1 MMKDGL
7 VANTWNGILTE
18 FHERLQVPEPHHI
31 TLGEGGTPLVHSR
44 VLSAA
49 THCDVYI
56 KVEAMNPTGSF
67 KDRGMAVAISMA
79 ASRGHRAVTCAS
91 TGNTAASAAAYAI
104 RAGMT
109 AYVVVPAGNIAPGK
123 MAQSAAYGAQVIEI
137 EGSFDDSLR
146 AVTSTCEELPV
157 TLVNSINPDRILG
170 QQSAAWEIASQLGR
184 LPDIHAL
191 PVGNAG
197 NITAYHAG
205 FLAECHNSG
214 VKDMPKLWGFQAA
227 GAAPF
232 VKEEFVET
240 PETIA
245 TAIRIG
251 KPASW
256 DAARR
261 AVKDTDGRIES
272 VTDSDI
278 LAAQRTLATRDGIFV
293 EPASAAPVAGLLNA
307 SAAGAITP
315 GQLITVTVTG
325 NGLKD
330 PQWAIQDI
338 QGRSTFSPR
347 HCERGLALAD
357 MLAEDFSHKA

>member
-1 MMKDGL
+1 M
-7 VANTWNGILTE
+7 ANTWNGILQE
-18 FHERLQVPEPHHI
+18 FQERLGVPAPHHT
-31 TLGEGGTPLVHSR
+31 TLGEGGTPLIHSR

-79 ASRGHRAVTCAS
+79 ASRGHQAVMCAS
-91 TGNTAASAAAYAI
+91 TGNTAASAAAYAV
-104 RAGMT
+104 RAGMQ

-123 MAQSAAYGAQVIEI
+123 MAQSAAYGAQVIEL

-146 AVTSTCEELPV
+146 AVTSTCDELPV

-170 QQSAAWEIASQLGR
+170 QQTAAWEIASQLGR

-205 FLAECHNSG
+205 FLAECESRSTAQ
-214 VKDMPKLWGFQAA
+214 MPKLWGFQAA

-232 VKEEFVET
+232 VSEEFVDEPQT
-240 PETIA
+240 LA

-251 KPASW
+251 RPASW
-256 DAARR
+256 DAARY
-261 AVKDTDGRIES
+261 AVKDTDGSIRA
-272 VTDSDI
+272 VTDEAI
-278 LAAQRTLATRDGIFV
+278 IAAQRALSTRDGIFV

-330 PQWAIQDI
+330 PQWALNDAH
-338 QGRSTFSPR
+338 GRSTFTPR
-347 HCERGLALAD
+347 MCERGQSLAD
-357 MLAEDFSHKA
+357 MLASDFSHKV